1 MRSDFFKYMRLFIG
15 LVLLQVLILNNIR
28 FGGYI
33 NPYIYV
39 LFILMLP
46 IDVSGWVL
54 LVSSFFLGLT
64 VDMFSDS
71 LGMHTAAAVF
81 AAFCRPAVIQLISV
95 KADFEPGT
103 VPSVPDQ
110 GLTWVMIYSLLLIL
124 LHHIPLFFLEVFRFT
139 DAWQTLLRILLS
151 SAFSFVFVIMGFL
164 LFGKTRKGHQIR

>member
-1 MRSDFFKYMRLFIG
+1 MRTDLFKYIRLFVG

-46 IDVSGWVL
+46 IDVSGWML
-54 LVSSFFLGLT
+54 LLSSFLLGLT

-71 LGMHTAAAVF
+71 SGMHAAAAVF

-95 KADFEPGT
+95 KADFESGT
-103 VPSVPDQ
+103 VPSIPDQ
-110 GLTWVMIYSLLLIL
+110 GLSWIMLYSLLMIL

-139 DAWQTLLRILLS
+139 DAGQTIMRILLS
-151 SAFSFVFVIMGFL
+151 TAFSFAFVMMGFL
-164 LFGKTRKGHQIR
+164 LFGKTRKGSQLR